1 VANENLIEDREM
13 QDKHFD
19 ASHLDKY
26 KIDEHIPTSEAEK
39 EVYIL
44 TMQGKNKELM
54 MKLEKAER

>member
-1 VANENLIEDREM
+1 M

-19 ASHLDKY
+19 ASHLDQY

-44 TMQGKNKELM
+44 NMQGKNKELM